1 MSDTGAEHMRVAEK
15 FISINGE
22 GTRAGELA
30 VFVRFTGCNLRCSY
44 CDTMWAN
51 EPGCPYEEMSP
62 AQICDYVRSKGIANV
77 TLTGGE
83 PLLQKEMG
91 ELIVRLIRECGVR
104 VEIETNGSVD
114 LRPFAELS
122 GGQSE
127 GQPVEQRGEQSEGQP
142 VEQRG
147 EQSGGQSEGQPIER
161 RGGQPGGRPIF
172 TMDYKLP
179 SSGFEDRMI
188 TENFRVLQAEDTVKF
203 VSGSR
208 QDLERAAQII
218 EEYGLLERCHVYFS
232 PVFGKIE
239 PAEIVD
245 FMLERKMNRAR
256 IQIQMHKVIWDP
268 DERGV

>member
-1 MSDTGAEHMRVAEK
+1 MRVAEK

-62 AQICDYVRSKGIANV
+62 AQICEYVRSTGIKNV

-83 PLLQKEMG
+83 PLLQKDMG
-91 ELIVRLIRECGVR
+91 ELISLLISEGGVR
-104 VEIETNGSVD
+104 VEIETNGAVD

-122 GGQSE
+122 E
-127 GQPVEQRGEQSEGQP
+127 
-142 VEQRG
+142 
-147 EQSGGQSEGQPIER
+147 
-161 RGGQPGGRPIF
+161 GRPVF

-179 SSGFEDRMI
+179 SSGCEDRMI
-188 TENFRVLQAEDTVKF
+188 AENFSVLEAEDTVKF

-208 QDLERAAQII
+208 ADLERAGEII
-218 EEYGLLERCHVYFS
+218 EKYGLLDRCHVYFS

-245 FMLERKMNRAR
+245 FMLNKRMNKAR

-268 DERGV
+268 NARGV

>member
-1 MSDTGAEHMRVAEK
+1 MRVAEK

-62 AQICDYVRSKGIANV
+62 AQICEYVRSTGIKNV

-83 PLLQKEMG
+83 PLLQKDMDK
-91 ELIVRLIRECGVR
+91 LISLLISKCGVR
-104 VEIETNGSVD
+104 VEIETNGAVD
-114 LRPFAELS
+114 LRPFAELP
-122 GGQSE
+122 E
-127 GQPVEQRGEQSEGQP
+127 VE
-142 VEQRG
+142 
-147 EQSGGQSEGQPIER
+147 
-161 RGGQPGGRPIF
+161 
-172 TMDYKLP
+172 K
-179 SSGFEDRMI
+179 
-188 TENFRVLQAEDTVKF
+188 EDTVKF

-208 QDLERAAQII
+208 ADLERAGEII
-218 EEYGLLERCHVYFS
+218 EKYGLLDRCHVYFS
-232 PVFGKIE
+232 PVFGRIE

-245 FMLERKMNRAR
+245 FMLNKRMNKAR

-268 DERGV
+268 NERGV

>member
-1 MSDTGAEHMRVAEK
+1 MRVAEK

-62 AQICDYVRSKGIANV
+62 AQICEYVRSTGIKNV

-83 PLLQKEMG
+83 PLLQKDMDK
-91 ELIVRLIRECGVR
+91 LISLLISECGVR
-104 VEIETNGSVD
+104 VEIETNGAVD
-114 LRPFAELS
+114 LRPFAELP
-122 GGQSE
+122 E
-127 GQPVEQRGEQSEGQP
+127 
-142 VEQRG
+142 
-147 EQSGGQSEGQPIER
+147 
-161 RGGQPGGRPIF
+161 GRPLF

-179 SSGFEDRMI
+179 SSGYEDRMI
-188 TENFRVLQAEDTVKF
+188 AENFSVLEKEDTVKF

-208 QDLERAAQII
+208 ADLERAGEII
-218 EEYGLLERCHVYFS
+218 EKYGLLGRCHVYFS
-232 PVFGKIE
+232 PVFGRIE

-245 FMLERKMNRAR
+245 FMLNKRMNKAR

-268 DERGV
+268 NERGV

>member
-1 MSDTGAEHMRVAEK
+1 MRVAEK

-62 AQICDYVRSKGIANV
+62 EQICDYVRSTGIKNV

-83 PLLQKEMG
+83 PLLQKDMG
-91 ELIVRLIRECGVR
+91 ELIGLLIKNCCVR
-104 VEIETNGSVD
+104 VEIETNGAVD
-114 LRPFAELS
+114 LRPFAELP
-122 GGQSE
+122 E
-127 GQPVEQRGEQSEGQP
+127 
-142 VEQRG
+142 
-147 EQSGGQSEGQPIER
+147 
-161 RGGQPGGRPIF
+161 GRPLF

-179 SSGFEDRMI
+179 SSGYEDRMI
-188 TENFRVLQAEDTVKF
+188 AENFSVLEKEDTVKF

-208 QDLERAAQII
+208 ADLERAGEII
-218 EEYGLLERCHVYFS
+218 EKYGLLDRCHVYFS
-232 PVFGKIE
+232 PVFGRIE

-245 FMLERKMNRAR
+245 FMLNKRMNKAR

-268 DERGV
+268 NARGV

>member
-1 MSDTGAEHMRVAEK
+1 MRVAEK

-62 AQICDYVRSKGIANV
+62 GQICDYVRSTEIKNV

-83 PLLQKEMG
+83 PLLQKDMDK
-91 ELIVRLIRECGVR
+91 LIGLLIKDCRVR
-104 VEIETNGSVD
+104 VEIETNGAVD
-114 LRPFAELS
+114 LQPFTRLPE
-122 GGQSE
+122 
-127 GQPVEQRGEQSEGQP
+127 
-142 VEQRG
+142 
-147 EQSGGQSEGQPIER
+147 
-161 RGGQPGGRPIF
+161 GRPVF

-179 SSGFEDRMI
+179 SSGYEDRMI
-188 TENFRVLQAEDTVKF
+188 TENFSVLEAEDTVKF

-208 QDLERAAQII
+208 ADLERAGEII
-218 EEYGLLERCHVYFS
+218 EKYGLLDRCHVYFS
-232 PVFGKIE
+232 PVFGRIE
-239 PAEIVD
+239 PTEIVD
-245 FMLERKMNRAR
+245 FMLNKRMNKAR

-268 DERGV
+268 NERGV